1 VTDAT
6 DYSTQY
12 ALGAEYGFR
21 NVLFLRGGK
30 RMYNDDRDAGDVG
43 TVGLTGGFGLRL
55 PVLGRN
61 VRFDYSYE
69 TAGALQN
76 IQIFSFEVG
85 K

>member
-1 VTDAT
+1 MTIM
-6 DYSTQY
+6 S
-12 ALGAEYGFR
+12 
-21 NVLFLRGGK
+21 
-30 RMYNDDRDAGDVG
+30 
-43 TVGLTGGFGLRL
+43 GGFGLRL

-69 TAGALQN
+69 TAGALKN